1 MRLEHLLSGCLDC
14 YFKYLHNIDER
25 LVRVFSV
32 VQPRLY
38 ENGKDVFSE
47 HSCKMIKSG
56 QVYSLK
62 EQIAQSYSSVG

>member
-14 YFKYLHNIDER
+14 YPWYLHNIDER

-38 ENGKDVFSE
+38 ENGKDVIDASLYND
-47 HSCKMIKSG
+47 KSG

>member
-14 YFKYLHNIDER
+14 YLQYLHNIDER

-38 ENGKDVFSE
+38 ENGKDVLMFE
-47 HSCKMIKSG
+47 HLCRMMRVVRFIP
-56 QVYSLK
+56 
-62 EQIAQSYSSVG
+62 